1 MLTPPAHLSPPSRSQ
16 MSAEA
21 TTAPTVTDPVVE
33 AVAVAQAEAA
43 PAPAPVEAPAA
54 AAVSEETPAPA
65 VAAEATEAVEPVKE
79 DASVAAAEKPTNKR
93 ASFSFN
99 KLFKS
104 HVSQRPSLWR
114 APWPRDSRPPKD
126 ASKSTDHRLS
136 PSRTPPRRSFSSTDR
151 LQTSSSDG
159 MRFETGFWQQ
169 HSRAQ
174 LLID

>member
-1 MLTPPAHLSPPSRSQ
+1 VLGHCLVVLCPPLLRARAHNTHAANSSLPLALSQ

-54 AAVSEETPAPA
+54 AAVSEEAAPAPA
-65 VAAEATEAVEPVKE
+65 AAEATEVAEPAKEEAKAEEPV
-79 DASVAAAEKPTNKR
+79 AAEKPTNKR

-104 HVSQRPSLWR
+104 HVSRRFLARSSPACALG
-114 APWPRDSRPPKD
+114 ARDSPWQD
-126 ASKSTDHRLS
+126 AHPLPSDRSS
-136 PSRTPPRRSFSSTDR
+136 PR
-151 LQTSSSDG
+151 LQT
-159 MRFETGFWQQ
+159 
-169 HSRAQ
+169 Q
-174 LLID
+174 LA